1 MSSSSAVLPKQYW
14 YTGLTGASTF
24 RDASE
29 YTLFKKRQGIL
40 NLYQQPVRP
49 PLLQSL
55 QNRTSTQFAV
65 LECIGCTGGSFPT
78 NTTLFNV
85 PGSTGGYF

>member
-1 MSSSSAVLPKQYW
+1 MSSSSAILSDQYW
-14 YTGLTGASTF
+14 VGSQGF

-29 YTLFKKRQGIL
+29 YTLFKKRQGIRY
-40 NLYQQPVRP
+40 LYQEPVRP

-65 LECIGCTGGSFPT
+65 LDCLAGGCPGGFPQVRLT
-78 NTTLFNV
+78 SDT
-85 PGSTGGYF
+85 PI

>member
-29 YTLFKKRQGIL
+29 YTLFKKRQAVRQVA
-40 NLYQQPVRP
+40 QQPVQRSI
-49 PLLQSL
+49 LQSL
-55 QNRTSTQFAV
+55 QNRTSYQFAV
-65 LECIGCTGGSFPT
+65 LDCQSGCTGGSFPNSVRLT
-78 NTTLFNV
+78 D
-85 PGSTGGYF
+85 STPI